1 MGITR
6 VHHVAIICS
15 DIERAKTFYVGALGL
30 AVVREVYRSER
41 ASWKVDL
48 ALPDG
53 TQLELFTFERDPK
66 PPTRPTRPEALG
78 LRHLALCVSD
88 LDAEVARLA
97 SLSIFAEPVR
107 VDEYTGRRFTFI
119 MDPDQQP
126 IELYEE
132 VQRPG
137 ASAIG

>member
-15 DIERAKTFYVGALGL
+15 DIERSKRFYVVALGL
-30 AVVREVYRSER
+30 RVVREVYRDQR
-41 ASWKVDL
+41 GSWKVDL

-66 PPTRPTRPEALG
+66 PPTRPTMPEALG

-97 SLSIFAEPVR
+97 SLSIVAEPVR
-107 VDEYTGRRFTFI
+107 IDEYTGKRFTFI
-119 MDPDQQP
+119 MDPDRLP
-126 IELYEE
+126 IELYEDDA
-132 VQRPG
+132 RAG

>member
-15 DIERAKTFYVGALGL
+15 DIERAKVFYVGALGL
-30 AVVREVYRSER
+30 KVVRQVYRSER

-53 TQLELFTFERDPK
+53 TQLELFTFEREPK
-66 PPTRPTRPEALG
+66 PPVRPTRPEAIG

-97 SLSIFAEPVR
+97 SVSIVAEPVR
-107 VDEYTGRRFTFI
+107 VDEYTGKRFTFV
-119 MDPDQQP
+119 MDPDRLP

-132 VQRPG
+132 DAEGRRDQR
-137 ASAIG
+137 